1 MVPKSKDWIERLDP
15 DIKLPN
21 FNTGRIM
28 VPERQ
33 AVIESLKPTKAS
45 TDPVSSSDS
54 VAEPITPL
62 PLLNILQGALP
73 SLKILKVKAKPFPP
87 CTHYGFNDHR
97 LGEVLAES
105 SQSNEPLI
113 SLKCDTCGSTV
124 HSTTNHNEFD
134 HFKRGEK
141 IQAAKARE
149 PIKKERI
156 PDINYFHV
164 FRCHVFIHNHKDHLR
179 KFDAK
184 ADDGYFLGYSFVSKS
199 FRVLRR
205 QQIKETYHVTFDESM
220 DAIRFTHTLEDEIGN
235 DDSSRYPPDKFLSQ
249 ENHVPEVIAPNELD
263 IPHTE
268 DTEGLPDLINTE
280 GTPEQN
286 VQNDQLITQPTDV
299 PSGNNTE
306 VSGPI
311 TKSLVHDAT

>member
-73 SLKILKVKAKPFPP
+73 SL
-87 CTHYGFNDHR
+87 
-97 LGEVLAES
+97 
-105 SQSNEPLI
+105 
-113 SLKCDTCGSTV
+113 
-124 HSTTNHNEFD
+124 
-134 HFKRGEK
+134 
-141 IQAAKARE
+141 
-149 PIKKERI
+149 
-156 PDINYFHV
+156 
-164 FRCHVFIHNHKDHLR
+164 KDHLR